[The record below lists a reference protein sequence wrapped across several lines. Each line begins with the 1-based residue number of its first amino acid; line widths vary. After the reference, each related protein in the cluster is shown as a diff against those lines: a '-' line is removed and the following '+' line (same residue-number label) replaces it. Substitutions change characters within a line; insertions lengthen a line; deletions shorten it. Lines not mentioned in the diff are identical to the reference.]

1 MSVHRY
7 NSWGRTR
14 QPKNLAG
21 AHGAEA
27 DTPTTNP
34 SNATDGYATENQ
46 RSLHLYLKESQNSAK
61 TITVYGYIHAIGEW
75 FVLHDAA
82 GTDVTISATNTTVY
96 KVGAEAFDISGIDR
110 LYFKASGTLH
120 ANDEFYAAVSTI
132 SAV

>member
-1 MSVHRY
+1 MSVHKY
-7 NSWGRTR
+7 TSWGRTR

-21 AHGAEA
+21 PHGTEA
-27 DTPTTNP
+27 ATATSNP
-34 SNATDGYATENQ
+34 SLATDGYATENQ
-46 RSLHLYLKESQNSAK
+46 RSLHLYFKESQSTAR

-75 FVLHDAA
+75 FVLHDSS
-82 GTDVTISATNTTVY
+82 GTDVTIAANNTTVY

-110 LYFKASGTLH
+110 LFFKASGTLH